1 MIKDI
6 IKNLTDQA
14 ISAYGFQSDT
24 NSKSIYNVERPTNPE
39 FGDFSTNVAMVYAKS
54 EKKSPMA
61 IAERLLDFFPEN
73 KKIINEI
80 KIAKPG
86 FINFYLYFLVSFKFY
101 FILIIFFKFSSAC
114 RR

>member
-24 NSKSIYNVERPTNPE
+24 DSKSIYNVERPSNSE

-73 KKIINEI
+73 KESSSMTKNYQNE
-80 KIAKPG
+80 KR
-86 FINFYLYFLVSFKFY
+86 NFY
-101 FILIIFFKFSSAC
+101 
-114 RR
+114 